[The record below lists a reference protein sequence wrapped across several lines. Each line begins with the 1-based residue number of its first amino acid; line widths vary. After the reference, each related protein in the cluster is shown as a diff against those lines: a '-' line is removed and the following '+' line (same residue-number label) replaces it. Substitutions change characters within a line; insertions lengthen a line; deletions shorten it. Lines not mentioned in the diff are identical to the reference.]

1 MRIDKFLH
9 QMNIGTRS
17 QITQLIKKGMVTLNT
32 HRVISGKT
40 QVTPGQDLVKL
51 GEREVAYQ
59 VHYYYLLNKPLG
71 VISASTDRH
80 QKTVMDLFNKSDYRS
95 DLFPVGRLDKDTE
108 GLLLITNDGDL
119 AHKLL
124 SPAHHVKK
132 TYEATVT
139 GKLSADT
146 IEEFA
151 KGITLKDGTQLQGAV
166 LQNFNYNKLED
177 TTEVTIEIQ
186 EGKYHQIRRMF
197 GAIGQR
203 VVHLQR
209 IKMGSLAID
218 VGLLPGNYRELSQAE
233 VDDLMALTNA

>member
-17 QITQLIKKGMVTLNT
+17 QVTQLIKKGAVTLNAR
-32 HRVISGKT
+32 RVLTGKT
-40 QVTPGQDLVKL
+40 QLNPGQDLVKL
-51 GEREVAYQ
+51 GEREIQYQ

-71 VISASTDRH
+71 VISASTDNH

-124 SPAHHVKK
+124 SPAHYVKK
-132 TYEATVT
+132 VYEATVT
-139 GKLSADT
+139 GKLDDQV
-146 IEEFA
+146 IEKFA
-151 KGITLKDGTQLQGAV
+151 KGITLKDGTELYPAK
-166 LQNFNYNKLED
+166 LEILNYNKLED
-177 TTEVTIEIQ
+177 TTKVHVQIQ
-186 EGKYHQIRRMF
+186 EGKYHQVRRMF
-197 GAIGQR
+197 GAMGEK

-209 IKMGSLAID
+209 IQMGTLAID
-218 VGLLPGNYRELSQAE
+218 VGLLPGNYRELSQDE
-233 VDDLMALTNA
+233 VDDLLVLTK